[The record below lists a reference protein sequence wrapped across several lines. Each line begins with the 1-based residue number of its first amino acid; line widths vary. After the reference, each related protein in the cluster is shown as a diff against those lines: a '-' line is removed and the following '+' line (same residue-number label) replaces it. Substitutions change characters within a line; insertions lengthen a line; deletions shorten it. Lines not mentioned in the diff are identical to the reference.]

1 MGDNINWKVDVHD
14 QRLENKDKFHHAFG
28 SAILVQSIEF
38 DHLSNISP
46 QRDLRTTPVHCFLP
60 SEADMLETKKNYVIL
75 ISRLHSSFYL
85 TLNNSRPFVKKT
97 SASHAVSNK
106 KKKHTLSQCQSCL
119 EMNKYYQDVV
129 HILEFYTNSIVEVY
143 HQAGREVS
151 EETTIHIGGDQFTRE
166 RFSGAKAMRA
176 HDENPQDR
184 FQILTPISFEFFH
197 MQMNYLNMVFKIL
210 FNSSSVQELGTLRS
224 FQNRLSRTKIGEI

>member
-1 MGDNINWKVDVHD
+1 M
-14 QRLENKDKFHHAFG
+14 
-28 SAILVQSIEF
+28 
-38 DHLSNISP
+38 
-46 QRDLRTTPVHCFLP
+46 PVLFRN
-60 SEADMLETKKNYVIL
+60 E
-75 ISRLHSSFYL
+75 
-85 TLNNSRPFVKKT
+85 
-97 SASHAVSNK
+97 
-106 KKKHTLSQCQSCL
+106 Q
-119 EMNKYYQDVV
+119 YYQDVV
-129 HILEFYTNSIVEVY
+129 HILEFYTNSIVEAY

-197 MQMNYLNMVFKIL
+197 MHMNYLKMVFKIL